1 MTQLKNTMDMC
12 KGPLFKQVLIYS
24 LPLWGTMLLQLT
36 FGAADM
42 VVVGR
47 YRGAESVGA
56 VGSTSALTLLILNFF
71 FGLSVGTSVL
81 SANYFGA
88 KNFSL
93 LRRLSYT
100 SVAVGLWGGIF
111 LAIAGQIITEPILVL
126 MGTPQEILP
135 KAVLYMEVYFLCMPA
150 LMVNVFGS
158 ALLRSIG
165 DTKRPLY
172 FLIYSGIVNI
182 ILNFILVAYFGLDVD
197 GVAWATAASQCIS
210 AFLVVRAL
218 MEKDGVYRFKFKYLG
233 IDIKLLKRMLS
244 IGVPA
249 CIQACCFSFSNVL
262 MQSAVNSLGPIAVSG
277 NGIAQN
283 LEGVVYTGS
292 GTYHQTAVAFVSQN
306 EGGGNRA
313 RSIKSMKYCILL
325 GFLIP
330 ELTGLLFAIFGP
342 EVSLFYAPEAKDVV
356 VAECMCRILMTFPL
370 YGLCGVMDVV
380 SGALRGVGATISAT
394 IIMLLTVCLIRVL
407 WVFIIFPAHSSIE
420 ELMVCY
426 PVTWILCI
434 VSCFIYLIYKL
445 KKLQGKCVSYT

>member
-1 MTQLKNTMDMC
+1 MSQFKNSMDLC
-12 KGPLFKQVLIYS
+12 NGPLFKQVVLYS
-24 LPLWGTMLLQLT
+24 LPFLGTMLLQLT

-56 VGSTSALTLLILNFF
+56 VGSTSALTILILNFF

-88 KNFSL
+88 KNYPL

-100 SVAVGLWGGIF
+100 SIAVAIWGGIF
-111 LAIAGQIITEPILVL
+111 LAVAGQFIVEPILTW
-126 MGTPQEILP
+126 MDTPPEILP

-150 LMVNVFGS
+150 LMINVFGS

-172 FLIYSGIVNI
+172 FLVYSGLVNI
-182 ILNFILVAYFGLDVD
+182 VLNFILVAYFGLDVD
-197 GVAWATAASQCIS
+197 GVAWATSASQCIS
-210 AFLVVRAL
+210 AFLVMHAL
-218 MEKDGVYRFKFKYLG
+218 MEREGVYRFKFKYLG
-233 IDIKLLKRMLS
+233 IDGKLLKRMLS
-244 IGVPA
+244 LGVPA
-249 CIQACCFSFSNVL
+249 CIQSCCFSFSNVL

-283 LEGVVYTGS
+283 LEGIVYTGS
-292 GTYHQTAVAFVSQN
+292 GTYHNTTVAFVAQN

-313 RSIKSMKYCILL
+313 RSIKSMKYCLLL

-330 ELTGLLFAIFGP
+330 EMMGLTFAIFGP
-342 EVSLFYAPEAKDVV
+342 EVSLFYAPGAKDVV
-356 VAECMCRILMTFPL
+356 VAEGMCRILMTFPL

-380 SGALRGVGATISAT
+380 SGALRGVGATISST
-394 IIMLLTVCLIRVL
+394 IIMLLTVCLIRVI
-407 WVFIIFPAHSSIE
+407 WVFFVFPSHSSIE
-420 ELMVCY
+420 ELMASY
-426 PVTWILCI
+426 PITWILCI
-434 VSCFIYLIYKL
+434 TSCTAYLIYKL
-445 KKLQGKCVSYT
+445 KKTKGKCVSFS